1 MSGRKHDGP
10 NGHSCKIRDNGRPC
24 VSCLHQTNHRF
35 IHSLQGGSHCM
46 TCNGYYGSSHG
57 QPVCPTC
64 HAFLYANDIDEEVN
78 LQLLSEE
85 RRQRNGD
92 DSDRDS
98 GNEEMDAAGAGGAA
112 QLPLQAQ
119 EPREQHPD
127 QEFNPDLSKFFRKKI
142 RQKNN
147 FSLIQC
153 TSSITKKNIRYYI
166 RVISRHFLFRENAR
180 QYC

>member
-1 MSGRKHDGP
+1 
-10 NGHSCKIRDNGRPC
+10 
-24 VSCLHQTNHRF
+24 
-35 IHSLQGGSHCM
+35 M

-127 QEFNPDLSKFFRKKI
+127 QEFNPDLSKFIRKKI
-142 RQKNN
+142 WQKNN
-147 FSLIQC
+147 ISLIQC
-153 TSSITKKNIRYYI
+153 TSSITKKKISGITYELLVDIFYFGKMRGNIAKNEIASFKGAVR
-166 RVISRHFLFRENAR
+166 NAWMWTWNNPKMDFFV
-180 QYC
+180 